1 MEENTDKKKGF
12 GAGKA
17 KFDPKKK
24 LSRSLKKKTDSSS
37 KDKDESTEEK
47 ATPKEDKPASID
59 APSKSEKA
67 TISKPKKEAKPDF
80 SKFVKEE
87 KADRSSEKETAS
99 RSEKKAEKPST
110 YDKPDKFE
118 KTKKFDR
125 KERSSKFDKPFAKK
139 PFKSSKKEE
148 PKRPKKNDL
157 VRLNKY
163 IANSGVCSRREAD
176 KLIEQGLIKVNG
188 EVITQLGTKIKFG
201 DKVQHDGNYLR
212 GEQHVYLLLNKPKDF
227 ITTSKDPQ
235 GRKTVMDLIG
245 SKCKERVYP
254 VGRLDRNTTGLLM
267 LTNDGELASKLTH
280 PKHEIKKLYQVE
292 TDHPVKPEDL
302 DTLMSGVTLEDGDAK
317 ADNAA
322 YAGGKN
328 VIGIELHS
336 GKNRVVRRMF
346 AELGYEV
353 KKLDRVMFAGLTKKD
368 IPRGKWRFLSDKE
381 IAYLKML

>member
-1 MEENTDKKKGF
+1 MERNNDKKRGF
-12 GAGKA
+12 GAGKG
-17 KFDPKKK
+17 KFDPSKK
-24 LSRSLKKKTDSSS
+24 LSRSFSKKAKSAEQKEDSDAHSKPSKKT
-37 KDKDESTEEK
+37 T
-47 ATPKEDKPASID
+47 
-59 APSKSEKA
+59 
-67 TISKPKKEAKPDF
+67 AKPNF
-80 SKFVKEE
+80 SKF
-87 KADRSSEKETAS
+87 
-99 RSEKKAEKPST
+99 
-110 YDKPDKFE
+110 DKRDKFE
-118 KTKKFDR
+118 KEKKSF
-125 KERSSKFDKPFAKK
+125 KFDKKDK
-139 PFKSSKKEE
+139 PFSKKSSKSE
-148 PKRPKKNDL
+148 PAKRPSKNDL

-176 KLIEQGLIKVNG
+176 KLIEQGLIMVNG
-188 EVITQLGTKIKFG
+188 EVVTELGTKIKFG
-201 DKVQHDGNYLR
+201 DKVQYEGNYLR
-212 GEQHVYLLLNKPKDF
+212 GEQHVYLLMNKPKDF

-292 TDHPVKPEDL
+292 TDIPVKPSDL
-302 DTLMSGVTLEDGDAK
+302 DLLVSGITLEDGDAK

-328 VIGIELHS
+328 IIGVELHS
-336 GKNRVVRRMF
+336 GKNRIVRRMF

-368 IPRGKWRFLSDKE
+368 IPRGKWRFLTDKE
-381 IAYLKML
+381 VAYLKML